1 MTYALFIER
10 RAQRSLSRIAARDQ
24 ERIAVAIRGL
34 ADEPRPH
41 GVKKLSGR
49 NAWRIRVG
57 DYRVLYEIHDDRL
70 LILVVDVGH
79 RREIYRK

>member
-1 MTYALFIER
+1 MTYALLIEK
-10 RAQRSLSRIAARDQ
+10 RAQRQRARIAAQDR

-34 ADEPRPH
+34 ADQPRPH

-49 NAWRIRVG
+49 NAWRSRVR
-57 DYRVLYEIHDDRL
+57 DYRVLYEIHDERL

-79 RREIYRK
+79 RREIYR